1 MSDSQH
7 GIGAGGGGDK
17 VKVFSGRD
25 FHLWKFQLLAFA
37 EYREV
42 DEFIL
47 GIELKPGD
55 DASVEE
61 KRRWKRGD
69 SLARTILLQSVD
81 YGQMQL
87 LTSCATANEMWEKL
101 KSKYETDTLSNQAK
115 LRKEFH
121 NIKKGKL
128 SLDKYIKEF
137 DALCDKLRGVG
148 VDVKEEDKI
157 LQLTEG
163 LPSEDWDVIVTA
175 ILETRDVTYE
185 EACNRLLVYEARH
198 KGKEGEAEGEAFL
211 SGRGRGQRGGR
222 GAQRGGRGRG
232 RSTST
237 DRRCYR
243 CGETGH
249 MAAECTKALKCF
261 KCSKT
266 GHISKNCQEKG
277 NQEES
282 SGSGGNSERGRGGRS
297 SYNIERVD
305 LGVGETSGEA
315 HMAGRVRDTWIIDS
329 GCTQHMCNSSDMFLN
344 LNQLNENKNMV
355 MGNGGILRI
364 DQEGDVGLR
373 VNTNYGVIDGT
384 FRDVLYAPQIRRNL
398 VSVTR
403 LMKQGISVI
412 FDQNQ
417 GTCVLVRGRVHYS
430 EGDMVGR
437 AHQNQDLWVLDE
449 GGKMKTEEANMGEAS
464 TNLKKWHLRL
474 GHLGENN
481 LRMLFREQMVKGIE
495 GEGGFCGT
503 LSVCEGCMKGKQC
516 RNPFPESDDD
526 KKREKLELVH
536 SDVCGPIKPVSL
548 GGNRYYVLFVD
559 HKSRKSWV
567 YLMKKKSEVFTH
579 FKRWKAMVEKQSQRK
594 IVTFRTDRG
603 GEYLSNEFKS
613 FLLDEGIVHEL
624 SNAGTPQQNGV
635 AERMNRVLQERA
647 RSMLIDSGLKADLWG
662 EAINTACYLRNR
674 SPSRAIEEMVTPEES
689 WSGWKPSIGH
699 LRVFGCRAHVLIPEG
714 DRRKMGER
722 SWTGALVG
730 YGTST
735 KGWRVY
741 NPETGRVEM
750 SRDVRFS
757 EREYHFSEPSR
768 VEDSFEDETMVEI
781 VEDGPPLSTITSEQI
796 GSETPAEQRVI
807 SEGIPEELGSRVES
821 EESEK
826 VVEPRRSTRVSRP
839 PQRLTTDEQGE
850 LHSVH
855 GYCNYAVQEE
865 PASITEAMEG
875 ENKDDWK
882 HALESEHQSIIKSGT
897 YELVERPVGKKILRT
912 KYVLK
917 IKRKQDGSV
926 DKFKVRLVVLGN
938 MQRDGVDYKETF
950 APVLKYQS
958 LRVLLAIANEER
970 MHVHQMDVKTAFL
983 NGELEE
989 EVYVEQPEGLIKVG
1003 EERKVWKLRKALYG
1017 LKQAPRAW
1025 NKRLNDY
1032 MMGKGF
1038 KRSSFDTAIYFMG
1051 SGLSGVFVAIYVD
1064 DILVISR
1071 DLNRVKEVKKM
1082 LSEEFEMSDFGEA
1095 QTVLGIQIKRNL
1107 EEGWLELDQARYTET
1122 VLDKFGMSTCR
1133 SVSMPLEQN
1142 LKFSKDQGPSTE
1154 EERDEMGRVPYKEA
1168 VGSLM
1173 YLMVCTRMDI
1183 AAAVGT
1189 FSRFMQ
1195 DPGRAHWEGI
1205 KRVLRYLRGTSGKC
1219 LRFER
1224 QGGVRLSGFCD
1235 SDFAGCVDTRRST
1248 SGYLF
1253 LLGGGAVSW
1262 SSKRQPTV
1270 VLSSTEA
1277 EYVSGSHAAKE
1288 ALWLKRF
1295 LEDLGWKQGTVL
1307 VQCDNTSALKLMK
1320 NPQYHSRTKHIEVQY
1335 HFLREKIEDGE
1346 LEFRYIGTDLQC
1358 ADFLTKGLGREKHL
1372 RFCREVGLVD
1382 STEELKKMES
1392 KFQD

>member
-7 GIGAGGGGDK
+7 GIGAGGGDK

-47 GIELKPGD
+47 GIDSKPGEG
-55 DASVEE
+55 ATLEE

-87 LTSCATANEMWEKL
+87 LTSCETANEMWEKL

-115 LRKEFH
+115 LRREFH
-121 NIKKGKL
+121 NIRKGKQ
-128 SLDKYIKEF
+128 SLEKYIKEF

-148 VDVKEEDKI
+148 VEVKEEDKI

-198 KGKEGEAEGEAFL
+198 RGKEKEQEGEAL
-211 SGRGRGQRGGR
+211 YSGRGRGRGGR
-222 GAQRGGRGRG
+222 AGQRGGRGRG
-232 RSTST
+232 RSASRDTNCYNCGESGHIASKCPK
-237 DRRCYR
+237 DVRCYQ
-243 CGETGH
+243 CQG
-249 MAAECTKALKCF
+249 
-261 KCSKT
+261 T
-266 GHISKNCQEKG
+266 GHIASKCPKKG
-277 NQEES
+277 SEGES
-282 SGSGGNSERGRGGRS
+282 SGAGGNQERGRGGRS
-297 SYNIERVD
+297 SYNIERERVEAEGTD
-305 LGVGETSGEA
+305 GEA
-315 HMAGRVRDTWIIDS
+315 NYVGSVKDSWIIDS
-329 GCTQHMCNSSDMFLN
+329 GCTQHMCNSSDLFLN
-344 LNQLNENKNMV
+344 LNNLNGNKNMV
-355 MGNGGILRI
+355 MGNGGILQI

-373 VNTNYGVIDGT
+373 VNVDHGVIDGT
-384 FRDVLYAPQIRRNL
+384 FRDVLYAPEIRRNL

-403 LMKQGISVI
+403 LMRQGISVI
-412 FDQNQ
+412 FDSDK
-417 GTCVLVRGRVHYS
+417 GDCVLLRGKINYHRD
-430 EGDMVGR
+430 DMVGR
-437 AHQNQDLWVLDE
+437 AYQKHDLWVLDE
-449 GGKMKTEEANMGEAS
+449 GGKLRVNEANVGEPS
-464 TNLKKWHLRL
+464 INLRKWHLRL

-495 GEGGFCGT
+495 SEGGFCGT

-516 RNPFPESDDD
+516 RNPFPESDRDR
-526 KKREKLELVH
+526 KREKLELVH

-559 HKSRKSWV
+559 HKSRKTWV
-567 YLMKKKSEVFTH
+567 YLMKKKSEVFSH
-579 FKRWKAMVEKQSQRK
+579 FKRWKVMVEKQSGKK
-594 IVTFRTDRG
+594 ILNFRTDRG
-603 GEYLSNEFKS
+603 GEYMSNEFRN
-613 FLLDEGIVHEL
+613 FLLDEGITHEL
-624 SNAGTPQQNGV
+624 SVAGTPQQNGV

-647 RSMLIDSGLKADLWG
+647 RSMLIDSGLRAELWG
-662 EAINTACYLRNR
+662 EAINTASYLRNR
-674 SPSRAIEEMVTPEES
+674 SPSRGVEEKLTPEEI

-730 YGTST
+730 YGAAT
-735 KGWRVY
+735 KGWRIL
-741 NPETGRVEM
+741 NPESGKVEV

-757 EREYHFSEPSR
+757 EREYYFPEPSSLENTFQDTTMIDLG
-768 VEDSFEDETMVEI
+768 EDLVPE
-781 VEDGPPLSTITSEQI
+781 STITTEEIVREIPS
-796 GSETPAEQRVI
+796 EQRVLPSTLGENRVEI
-807 SEGIPEELGSRVES
+807 SEGDETVEMREEENQ
-821 EESEK
+821 
-826 VVEPRRSTRVSRP
+826 PRRSGRVTRA
-839 PQRLTTDEQGE
+839 PQRLTTNEEGE
-850 LHSVH
+850 LHQFY

-865 PASITEAMEG
+865 PASITEALRG

-882 HALESEHQSIIKSGT
+882 HALESEHNSIVKTGT
-897 YELVERPVGKKILRT
+897 YELVDRPFGKKILRT

-917 IKRKQDGSV
+917 IKRKQDGSI

-958 LRVLLAIANEER
+958 LRVLLSIANEEK

-983 NGELEE
+983 NGDLEE
-989 EVYVEQPEGLIKVG
+989 EVYVEQPEGMIKTG
-1003 EERKVWKLRKALYG
+1003 EEHKVWKLKKALYG

-1025 NKRLNDY
+1025 NRRLDEFLVS
-1032 MMGKGF
+1032 KGF
-1038 KRSSFDTAIYFMG
+1038 KRSSFDTAIYSKG
-1051 SGLSGVFVAIYVD
+1051 SGALGIFVAVYVD
-1064 DILVISR
+1064 DILVISK
-1071 DLNRVKEVKKM
+1071 DIERVKGVKGQ
-1082 LSEEFEMSDFGEA
+1082 LSAEFEMSDFGEA
-1095 QTVLGIQIKRNL
+1095 ETVLGIQIKRNWD
-1107 EEGWLELDQARYTET
+1107 EGWIELNQARYTQT
-1122 VLDKFGMSTCR
+1122 VLEKFNMRDCK
-1133 SVSMPLEQN
+1133 SVSIPLEPN
-1142 LKFSKDQGPSTE
+1142 VKYSREQGPQNE
-1154 EERDEMGRVPYKEA
+1154 EEREGMKSVPYREA

-1195 DPGRAHWEGI
+1195 DPGLAHWEGI
-1205 KRVLRYLRGTSGKC
+1205 KRVLKYLKGTSGKC
-1219 LRFER
+1219 LRFVR
-1224 QGGVRLSGFCD
+1224 QGGVLLSGFCD
-1235 SDFAGCVDTRRST
+1235 SDFAGCIDTRRST

-1262 SSKRQPTV
+1262 SSKRQQTV
-1270 VLSSTEA
+1270 VLSTTEA

-1295 LEDLGWKQGTVL
+1295 ITDLGWDQRAV
-1307 VQCDNTSALKLMK
+1307 VVHCDSTSALRLMK
-1320 NPQYHSRTKHIEVQY
+1320 NPEYHSRTKHIEV
-1335 HFLREKIEDGE
+1335 HFHFIREKIEAGE
-1346 LEFRYIGTDLQC
+1346 LEFKYIGTDLQC
-1358 ADFLTKGLGREKHL
+1358 ADFLTKGLSREKHQ
-1372 RFCREVGLVD
+1372 RFSKEVGLVD
-1382 STEELKKMES
+1382 STES
-1392 KFQD
+1392 RV